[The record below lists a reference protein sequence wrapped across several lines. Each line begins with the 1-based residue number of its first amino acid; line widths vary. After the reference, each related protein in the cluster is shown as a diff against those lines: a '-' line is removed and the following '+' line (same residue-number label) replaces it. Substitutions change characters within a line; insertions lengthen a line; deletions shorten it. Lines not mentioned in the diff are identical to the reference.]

1 MIGIAMTTYNG
12 EKYLKEQIDSI
23 LNQTVNDFEL
33 IVCDDVSS
41 DSTMD
46 ILNGYAA
53 KDSRVHVFRNEENL
67 GFLKNFE
74 KAIRICLDR
83 GAEYVALSDQDDVWT
98 ENHLEVLVDTMS
110 SGGGGIACGD
120 VVLTDENGVKYD
132 RLSEHFT
139 GKIELLSNLD
149 KIKIS
154 LYGRNLYQ
162 GGCMLIHKSII
173 PFLFPIPEN
182 IFAHDTWF
190 FFVAAYINSFLY
202 IPEILSQYRQ
212 HSKSSSGNQL
222 NKVSFKKEHLRL
234 LFKKREIPERF
245 YHIQELLKRDF
256 HQTTDKIYTCELRK
270 SYSYYKYKKYFLY
283 RLFHLGF
290 FIRRFRY
297 FSANKNKIYTIFKY
311 LLWG

>member
-23 LNQTVNDFEL
+23 LNQTVSDFEL

-46 ILNGYAA
+46 ILNDYVE
-53 KDSRVHVFRNEENL
+53 KDDRVHVFRNEENL

-98 ENHLEVLVDTMS
+98 ENHLEVLLNTIS

-120 VVLTDENGVKYD
+120 VILIDHKGRKYNK
-132 RLSEHFT
+132 LSQHFT
-139 GKIELLSNLD
+139 GCIANLSNLD

-162 GGCMLIHKSII
+162 GGCMLIHKS
-173 PFLFPIPEN
+173 FFSCLFPVPEK

-190 FFVAAYINSFLY
+190 FFVAAYTDSFHY
-202 IPEILSQYRQ
+202 TPEILSQYRQ
-212 HSKSSSGNQL
+212 HSQSTSGNQL
-222 NKVSFKKEHLRL
+222 NKISLKKRTLAPFFQKTGNLRKNLSYTGTFKKKFQL
-234 LFKKREIPERF
+234 
-245 YHIQELLKRDF
+245 
-256 HQTTDKIYTCELRK
+256 
-270 SYSYYKYKKYFLY
+270 
-283 RLFHLGF
+283 
-290 FIRRFRY
+290 
-297 FSANKNKIYTIFKY
+297 
-311 LLWG
+311 

>member
-1 MIGIAMTTYNG
+1 
-12 EKYLKEQIDSI
+12 
-23 LNQTVNDFEL
+23 
-33 IVCDDVSS
+33 
-41 DSTMD
+41 
-46 ILNGYAA
+46 
-53 KDSRVHVFRNEENL
+53 
-67 GFLKNFE
+67 
-74 KAIRICLDR
+74 
-83 GAEYVALSDQDDVWT
+83 
-98 ENHLEVLVDTMS
+98 
-110 SGGGGIACGD
+110 
-120 VVLTDENGVKYD
+120 
-132 RLSEHFT
+132 
-139 GKIELLSNLD
+139 
-149 KIKIS
+149 
-154 LYGRNLYQ
+154 
-162 GGCMLIHKSII
+162 MLIHKSII